1 MQYTAFRMAEL
12 LARWAPVKVAYGIS
26 RRVSTMHY
34 RGNHLSRRDVAL
46 NLMQIAE
53 HAGAPITEAEAE
65 ERARETFINFGR
77 HVVDFFRYHRMNQA
91 QVDRLVDMEN
101 VDRFDEMLALGRG
114 FIGITAHMGSWETAG
129 SICVRLGLPVS
140 AVALPQPNR
149 KLNEFFQ
156 RHRTAHGLREIPF
169 GTAARECLRRLK
181 NNEMV
186 GLLADRDFTPHQSTV
201 KFFGRPARLSLGPAR
216 LALVSRAPIVP
227 LFLLQLPGGR
237 FRFTVRDPI
246 LPERG
251 MTQHDIEKRI
261 VRTLEDVISKYPT
274 QWFLFHHFWD
284 LEADVAVVNAM
295 RAERMQVPAVQPA
308 PPPRDGVHD
317 VG

>member
-1 MQYTAFRMAEL
+1 
-12 LARWAPVKVAYGIS
+12 
-26 RRVSTMHY
+26 
-34 RGNHLSRRDVAL
+34 
-46 NLMQIAE
+46 
-53 HAGAPITEAEAE
+53 
-65 ERARETFINFGR
+65 
-77 HVVDFFRYHRMNQA
+77 
-91 QVDRLVDMEN
+91 
-101 VDRFDEMLALGRG
+101 
-114 FIGITAHMGSWETAG
+114 
-129 SICVRLGLPVS
+129 
-140 AVALPQPNR
+140 
-149 KLNEFFQ
+149 
-156 RHRTAHGLREIPF
+156 
-169 GTAARECLRRLK
+169 
-181 NNEMV
+181 MV

-201 KFFGRPARLSLGPAR
+201 EFFGRPARLSLGPAR

-295 RAERMQVPAVQPA
+295 RAERMKIPAVQPA
-308 PPPRDGVHD
+308 PPPGDGVRD